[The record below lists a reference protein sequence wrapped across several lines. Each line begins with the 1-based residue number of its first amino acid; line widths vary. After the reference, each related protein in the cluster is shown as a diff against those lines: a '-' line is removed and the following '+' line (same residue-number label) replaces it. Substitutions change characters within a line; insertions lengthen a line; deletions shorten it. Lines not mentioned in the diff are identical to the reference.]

1 MNEDTIINE
10 NYNAYDEMTQP
21 NTEINREEEAK
32 SHLLAKIAAASAVG
46 IALGAGGALAANT
59 LLNQENEN
67 GDTPI
72 LPEVPDHIDP
82 VEEETTPT
90 VVVVKE
96 EETIVPE
103 VVAQDVPD
111 LINAQ
116 VLETGVDE
124 YGNHYAIVYKHGTY
138 YGLLDTDG
146 DGMYDTAVYDA
157 NRDGKISS
165 AEEFDISKQHI
176 AYFETETVPPLD
188 LNTAADTY
196 IGYNE
201 DGMHVM
207 FVDQDGDGVYDYA
220 IVDIDNTNNFD
231 PFYSI
236 DIHDSN
242 LRLGSIIAEFQP
254 TDPTIAEPFIAEPI
268 IYPEAEIAEAEIK
281 DQPIDEPEEP
291 YSEEIT
297 EAGYNDDTMIA
308 DDTMAIDDTDLADL

>member
-10 NYNAYDEMTQP
+10 NYNEYDEMTQP
-21 NTEINREEEAK
+21 NTEITREEEAK

-82 VEEETTPT
+82 VAETPKPETPQ
-90 VVVVKE
+90 KE
-96 EETIVPE
+96 EKPDHHEAAHHE
-103 VVAQDVPD
+103 VPD

-116 VLETGVDE
+116 VIETGVDE
-124 YGNHYAIVYKHGTY
+124 YGNHYAIVFKNGSY

-146 DGMYDTAVYDA
+146 DGMYDTAIYDA
-157 NRDGKISS
+157 NHDGKVTS
-165 AEEFDISKQHI
+165 AEEFDISKQHL
-176 AYFETETVPPLD
+176 AYNETEVVPPLD
-188 LNTAADTY
+188 INTAADTY

-207 FVDQDGDGVYDYA
+207 FVDQDGDGIYDYA
-220 IVDIDNTNNFD
+220 IVDIDNTNTFD

-254 TDPTIAEPFIAEPI
+254 TEPVIAEPFIVEPI
-268 IYPEAEIAEAEIK
+268 ILDDTEIAQVEIK
-281 DQPIDEPEEP
+281 AEPVDEPELP

-297 EAGYNDDTMIA
+297 EIGYNDDTMTI
-308 DDTMAIDDTDLADL
+308 DDTTPIDDTDLADL